1 MIMGDKPQLT
11 QVEEMSS
18 EPPPVDQTSSQCLE
32 RKGSTTVNNGREV
45 KDKGSDIKRKKG
57 IISISGRTIKKKEK
71 DNKISEKEKVNSR
84 ERKYRSS
91 SSSVSDNSH
100 SEDQSSSSDLP

>member
-1 MIMGDKPQLT
+1 MGDKPQLT

-100 SEDQSSSSDLP
+100 SEDLSSSSDLP

>member
-1 MIMGDKPQLT
+1 MGDKPQVT
-11 QVEEMSS
+11 QVGEMSS

-57 IISISGRTIKKKEK
+57 IISISGRTVKKKK
-71 DNKISEKEKVNSR
+71 KRTIK
-84 ERKYRSS
+84 
-91 SSSVSDNSH
+91 
-100 SEDQSSSSDLP
+100 